1 MDWSQFFPQSYKIL
15 KMNKKLKKNLIEYG
29 LIGAVFIGLFVS
41 GLHTEVFGFL
51 QRGILATG
59 LMDPDIEDKAEIV
72 SANPAKGA
80 ILNISLENSKGE
92 KINME
97 QFRGKVIFLNFW
109 ATWCPPCIAEMP
121 GINNLYKEVNHDN
134 VEFIMLSVDQNFEK
148 AKKFRDKKGYGFEIY
163 KAIGPI
169 PQMYSS
175 RSIPT
180 TYVID
185 ADGNLALTH
194 LGMGDFDTKDFRQFL
209 QELQ

>member
-1 MDWSQFFPQSYKIL
+1 
-15 KMNKKLKKNLIEYG
+15 MNKKLKKNLLEYG
-29 LIGAVFIGLFVS
+29 IIGAVLIGLFVT

-59 LMDPDIEDKAEIV
+59 IMDPKIEEKADIAAV
-72 SANPAKGA
+72 TPAKGA
-80 ILNISLENSKGE
+80 VLDLNLVNSKGE
-92 KINME
+92 KVNME

-121 GINNLYKEVNHDN
+121 GINNLYQDVKNDN

-148 AKKFRDKKGYGFEIY
+148 AKKFNERKGYGFEIY
-163 KAIGPI
+163 KAAGPI
-169 PQMYSS
+169 PQMYST

-194 LGMGDFDTKDFRQFL
+194 LGMGDFDTKDFKKFL
-209 QELQ
+209 NELQ

>member
-1 MDWSQFFPQSYKIL
+1 
-15 KMNKKLKKNLIEYG
+15 MNKKLKKNLIEYG
-29 LIGAVFIGLFVS
+29 IIGAVLIGLFVT

-59 LMDPDIEDKAEIV
+59 IMDPKIEEKADIAAV
-72 SANPAKGA
+72 TPSKGA
-80 ILNISLENSKGE
+80 VLDLNLVNSKGE
-92 KINME
+92 KVNME

-121 GINNLYKEVNHDN
+121 GINKLYQDVKNDN

-148 AKKFRDKKGYGFEIY
+148 AKKFKDRKDYGFEIY
-163 KAIGPI
+163 RAAGPI
-169 PQMYSS
+169 PQMYST

-194 LGMGDFDTKDFRQFL
+194 LGMGDFDTKDFKKFL
-209 QELQ
+209 NELQ

>member
-1 MDWSQFFPQSYKIL
+1 
-15 KMNKKLKKNLIEYG
+15 MNKKLKKNLIEYG
-29 LIGAVFIGLFVS
+29 IIGAVLIGLFVT

-59 LMDPDIEDKAEIV
+59 IMDPKIEEKADIAAV
-72 SANPAKGA
+72 TPAKGA
-80 ILNISLENSKGE
+80 VLDLNLVNSKGE
-92 KINME
+92 KVNME

-121 GINNLYKEVNHDN
+121 GINKLYQDVKDDN

-148 AKKFRDKKGYGFEIY
+148 AKKFKDRKGYGFEIY
-163 KAIGPI
+163 KAAGPI
-169 PQMYSS
+169 PQMYST

-194 LGMGDFDTKDFRQFL
+194 LGMGDFDTKDFKQFL
-209 QELQ
+209 TELQ

>member
-1 MDWSQFFPQSYKIL
+1 
-15 KMNKKLKKNLIEYG
+15 MNKKLKRNLIEYG
-29 LIGAVFIGLFVS
+29 LIGIVFIGLFVS

-59 LMDPDIEDKAEIV
+59 LMNPDIEEKAEIA
-72 SANPAKGA
+72 SAKTGKGA
-80 ILNISLENSKGE
+80 ILDIPLMNSKGE
-92 KINME
+92 KVNME

-121 GINNLYKEVNHDN
+121 GINDLYRDVNDEDI
-134 VEFIMLSVDQNFEK
+134 EFIMLSVDQNFDK
-148 AKKFRDKKGYGFEIY
+148 AKKFRDKKGYGFQIY
-163 KAIGPI
+163 KATGPI

-185 ADGNLALTH
+185 ANGNLALTH
-194 LGMGDFDTKDFRQFL
+194 LGMGDFDTKEFRQFL

>member
-1 MDWSQFFPQSYKIL
+1 
-15 KMNKKLKKNLIEYG
+15 MNKKLKKNLIEYG
-29 LIGAVFIGLFVS
+29 LIGAVFIGLFVT

-59 LMDPDIEDKAEIV
+59 LMDPEIEEQAEIA
-72 SANPAKGA
+72 SATPAKAA
-80 ILNISLENSKGE
+80 ILDIGLVNSEGE
-92 KINME
+92 KVNME

-121 GINNLYKEVNHDN
+121 GINNLYHEMKDDN
-134 VEFIMLSVDQNFEK
+134 VEFVMLSVDQNFEK

-163 KAIGPI
+163 KATGPI

-185 ADGNLALTH
+185 AQGNLALTH
-194 LGMGDFDTKDFRQFL
+194 LGMGDFDTKEFQQFL
-209 QELQ
+209 KELQ